1 MNLGVYWDE
10 FLLSWRLGR
19 GLVGKFRLFRDF
31 IGYHVANRCGKALAS
46 DLASEKI
53 YQVNLAGKSIE
64 ISLRPR
70 GGDFYVLHEIFGRGI
85 FAANKDLASIIDLN
99 KVRSFID
106 LGSNVG
112 LVSLYYAGLLPN
124 AKFVCVEPDPKNF
137 KLTVRNLS
145 WLGNRGVFIQAAVA
159 STSGD
164 VSFDESGQSYRKRV
178 SISGGIT
185 VKACTIEEVMAKAGL
200 SEIDLIKIDIEGAE
214 KDLLLGDLG
223 WLSATRA
230 ILIEIHDD
238 FREPDLRR
246 VLEPLG
252 FNVRRVYVGENFL
265 AIRK

>member
-1 MNLGVYWDE
+1 MNLAVYWDE

-19 GLVGKFRLFRDF
+19 GLSGKFRLFGDF
-31 IGYHVANRCGKALAS
+31 IGYHLANRCGKALAS
-46 DLASEKI
+46 DLAAEKT
-53 YQVNLAGKSIE
+53 YQVNVAGKSIE
-64 ISLRPR
+64 IRLRPR

-85 FAANKDLASIIDLN
+85 FAADEDISAIIDLN
-99 KVRSFID
+99 KVQSFVD

-137 KLTVRNLS
+137 KLTEGNLS

-159 STSGD
+159 ATSGT
-164 VSFDESGQSYRKRV
+164 VSFDGSGQSYRKRL
-178 SISGGIT
+178 SAAGGT
-185 VKACTIEEVMAKAGL
+185 MVRACTMEDVMCIGGL

-214 KDLLLGDLG
+214 KALLLGNLG
-223 WLSATRA
+223 WLAATRA

-246 VLEPLG
+246 VLEPRG
-252 FNVRRVYVGENFL
+252 FNMRRLNVGENFL
-265 AIRK
+265 AVRK